1 MFKPADQQEI
11 MELKEKVAAL
21 ERERA
26 ETRMG
31 FAPFEVDSNISA
43 FEFAKMKAILA
54 ERDHLLKV
62 ANERT
67 AEIIVQK
74 TNLYN
79 QLQHEKAERERVES
93 VLTQIVEVLNTGEEA
108 ESRDIV
114 RRITDILTP
123 KLFKREDEESSVSRG
138 AQVDTDDQ
146 VMDESFSIDPR
157 TILLRFVDKQTCL
170 DKGVDHLMQQIKDKE
185 ELLLKASESQKDV
198 DESTKQHTQEMI
210 SLQQRIDVLLAE
222 EAKLEADSKKKPV
235 SSRLAEERRRKL
247 LEVKKQLAQFRKHLN
262 ELEKLERQK
271 QQSEETQERMQ
282 AEFAALKMIS
292 KNHSMV
298 KQRKEDSETNRL
310 WKPKHDRELVQ
321 IKQKK
326 RKRDFEA
333 AEEEGVHDQQMLECK
348 QKLEEARTVNKRLQ
362 AQVGRSGVWSR
373 GKQDN
378 EKSLEQAKDKKK
390 QTRVRSMAF
399 LETAITTTEEERRTR
414 SSRHG
419 EKSDSG
425 SETRLGW
432 RRYELHGKS
441 TSPKESA
448 LKETTIMKPCL
459 GMSDE
464 LRKEFPSWIPPEIIS
479 AYAENVSQKKK

>member
-146 VMDESFSIDPR
+146 VMDESFSIE
-157 TILLRFVDKQTCL
+157 FVDKQTCL

-362 AQVGRSGVWSR
+362 AQ
-373 GKQDN
+373 
-378 EKSLEQAKDKKK
+378 DKKK

>member
-146 VMDESFSIDPR
+146 VMDESFSIE
-157 TILLRFVDKQTCL
+157 FVDKQTCL

-282 AEFAALKMIS
+282 AEFAALKM
-292 KNHSMV
+292 
-298 KQRKEDSETNRL
+298 
-310 WKPKHDRELVQ
+310 
-321 IKQKK
+321 
-326 RKRDFEA
+326 
-333 AEEEGVHDQQMLECK
+333 
-348 QKLEEARTVNKRLQ
+348 
-362 AQVGRSGVWSR
+362 
-373 GKQDN
+373 
-378 EKSLEQAKDKKK
+378 DKKK

-419 EKSDSG
+419 TQRYGNVKNPIVEVKPGSDGEDTSFMEKAHRRKSIHQPPLLDSA
-425 SETRLGW
+425 SQ
-432 RRYELHGKS
+432 S
-441 TSPKESA
+441 SVN
-448 LKETTIMKPCL
+448 
-459 GMSDE
+459 
-464 LRKEFPSWIPPEIIS
+464 
-479 AYAENVSQKKK
+479 ENVQNAMFIVGDSSASSQENNDWCKMETDVPHGEHATLVSGLIPRVRPSLGPL